1 MIWVDWDGGWGRLGP
16 GKFGYP
22 TQSFT
27 FMMIMVM
34 IMMVMIM
41 MSMTMMMFS
50 DSLLVNHY

>member
-27 FMMIMVM
+27 FMMIMMM
-34 IMMVMIM
+34 IITIDDDDEYGDDDDDV
-41 MSMTMMMFS
+41 
-50 DSLLVNHY
+50 